1 MKSKASLNNTVVGVD
16 LNIRTIELA
25 EKLGLDLSKM
35 ANRLLKIEVNK
46 RLRKI
51 KDGGGKPEGPV

>member
-1 MKSKASLNNTVVGVD
+1 MKSEASLNNTVVSVD

>member
-1 MKSKASLNNTVVGVD
+1 MKSKASLNNTVVSVD
-16 LNIRTIELA
+16 LNIRMIELA

-35 ANRLLKIEVNK
+35 ANRLLRIEVSK
-46 RLRKI
+46 RLGKI

>member
-1 MKSKASLNNTVVGVD
+1 MKSKASLNNTIVSVD

-35 ANRLLKIEVNK
+35 ANRLLKIEINK
-46 RLRKI
+46 RLGKI